1 MTASIPN
8 TEQQILIATLSAMR
22 QVAVQCRDFQ
32 EVQIERIDAQLSKIR
47 EEEIMAD
54 KRIAGV
60 FRRHNIQ
67 FGKPKRE
74 TKQALER
81 LVSTA

>member
-1 MTASIPN
+1 MTLQIPN
-8 TEQQILIATLSAMR
+8 TEQQTLIATLSAMR

-32 EVQIERIDAQLSKIR
+32 DNQIEQIDAQLSKIR

-60 FRRHNIQ
+60 FKRHNIRI
-67 FGKPKRE
+67 GKPKKE
-74 TKQALER
+74 IKLLSE
-81 LVSTA
+81 VV